1 MSQKPSP
8 PQTDETPND
17 TLAAKPVRPAA
28 DPATFSPERI
38 RGEWAQLRKR
48 ALLAWP
54 HLSDHDFTKVDGSAD
69 KLYELIGKRYGGT
82 RDEIVAKLDSFRR
95 T

>member
-1 MSQKPSP
+1 LSQKLPT
-8 PQTDETPND
+8 TDESPTD
-17 TLAAKPVRPAA
+17 TTAAKPARPAA

-38 RGEWAQLRKR
+38 RGEWAQL
-48 ALLAWP
+48 
-54 HLSDHDFTKVDGSAD
+54 TKIDGSAD

-82 RDEIVAKLDSFRR
+82 RDEILAKLDSFRR